1 MDLLTPG
8 IGLIFWQLLI
18 FGILFLFLSKYAWG
32 PITKSLKE
40 REKFISDSIKSAE
53 KAEKE
58 LEKLNDKNKELVKE
72 ARKER
77 EKILLEAKSISNSIK
92 NTAKEEASKIADKMI
107 DDAKKMIE
115 GEKMSAIKEVKV
127 LVASLSLDI
136 AEKVIQK
143 NLKNESSQQKLVSDL
158 IDKIKIEKN

>member
-8 IGLIFWQLLI
+8 VGLIFWQLLI
-18 FGILFLFLSKYAWG
+18 FGLLFLFLSKYAWG

-53 KAEKE
+53 IAEKE
-58 LEKLNDKNKELVKE
+58 LEKLNEKNKELVKE

-92 NTAKEEASKIADKMI
+92 NLAKEDASKITDKMI

-115 GEKMSAIKEVKV
+115 SEKMSAIKEVKV
-127 LVASLSLDI
+127 LVASLSLEI
-136 AEKVIQK
+136 AEKVIEK
-143 NLKNESSQQKLVSDL
+143 NLKNESERSLLL
-158 IDKIKIEKN
+158 IFLFLNVLGLCV

>member
-8 IGLIFWQLLI
+8 VGLIFWLLLI

-92 NTAKEEASKIADKMI
+92 NTAKEEASKITDKMI